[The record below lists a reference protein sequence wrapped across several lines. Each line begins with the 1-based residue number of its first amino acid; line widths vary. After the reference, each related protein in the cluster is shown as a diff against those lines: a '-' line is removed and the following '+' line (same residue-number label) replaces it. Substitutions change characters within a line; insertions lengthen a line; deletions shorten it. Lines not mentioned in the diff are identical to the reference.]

1 MKAGRRKNPRIG
13 NDTRTVYDTQDG
25 DEAPGPRG
33 RSRTEASGT
42 APAPAG
48 APAGHR
54 SLSRLFWALF
64 SLFIVYGTIVPFSF
78 REGGEAFLERL
89 GRFHLDPLGARN
101 GVLNYEDIVQNVLLF
116 IPFGFLGCV
125 SLAGPPGRAAR
136 LLIVLLG
143 AALSLSVEL
152 AQLYTRTRWPALS
165 DVLFNTLGT
174 AVGVAAGGKLRA
186 WALGIKRRPGW
197 RRILDAPSAYPA
209 LVFLALVVFGSWE
222 PFDFALLPVGAL
234 RAEARETL
242 ARGFDLSWPNDE
254 LVTAIRFLL
263 AALFAFR
270 VGAEAGLRRPVRVLL
285 PAMAAAC
292 LALEASQMLITSR
305 SPTFQDALTALFGAF
320 AGGVA
325 YLFPG
330 FRDHPWKWSA
340 VAALGVLASSALTGL
355 YPFRYAGERSHIR
368 WIPFRSAYMEST
380 FAALGNFAENSLI
393 YFPLG
398 FLLCHFF
405 PRRRGAAAAAIALA
419 LLMSLAVEYAQGFV
433 AGRRSDLTDVVA
445 AAVGAW
451 LGCLAW
457 SRGWQAYREY
467 TA

>member
-1 MKAGRRKNPRIG
+1 M
-13 NDTRTVYDTQDG
+13 
-25 DEAPGPRG
+25 
-33 RSRTEASGT
+33 
-42 APAPAG
+42 
-48 APAGHR
+48 
-54 SLSRLFWALF
+54 
-64 SLFIVYGTIVPFSF
+64 
-78 REGGEAFLERL
+78 LERL
-89 GRFHLDPLGARN
+89 GRFHLDPLGAR
-101 GVLNYEDIVQNVLLF
+101 GGIMNYEDIVQNVLLF

-125 SLAGPPGRAAR
+125 SLAGPPARAAR
-136 LLIVLLG
+136 LGIVLLG

-152 AQLYTRTRWPALS
+152 AQLYTLTRWPALS
-165 DVLFNTLGT
+165 DVLFNTLGA
-174 AVGVAAGGKLRA
+174 AVGVAAGGRLRA

-209 LVFLALVVFGSWE
+209 LVFLALAVFGSWE

-234 RAEARETL
+234 RAEAREAL
-242 ARGFDLSWPNDE
+242 SRGFDLSWPNDE

-263 AALFAFR
+263 AALFACR
-270 VGAEAGLRRPVRVLL
+270 LGAEAGLRRPVRVLL
-285 PAMAAAC
+285 PLMAAAC

-305 SPTFQDALTALFGAF
+305 SPTFQDALTALLGVF

-330 FRDHPWKWSA
+330 FRDHPWKWGV
-340 VAALGVLASSALTGL
+340 VAALGLLASSALTGL
-355 YPFRYAGERSHIR
+355 YPFHFTEARAGIQ

-380 FAALGNFAENSLI
+380 FAAMGNFAENSLI

-398 FLLCHFF
+398 FLLLHFF
-405 PRRRGAAAAAIALA
+405 PRSRRAAPAAIVLA
-419 LLMSLAVEYAQGFV
+419 LLMSLTVEYAQGFV

-445 AAVGAW
+445 AVLGAW